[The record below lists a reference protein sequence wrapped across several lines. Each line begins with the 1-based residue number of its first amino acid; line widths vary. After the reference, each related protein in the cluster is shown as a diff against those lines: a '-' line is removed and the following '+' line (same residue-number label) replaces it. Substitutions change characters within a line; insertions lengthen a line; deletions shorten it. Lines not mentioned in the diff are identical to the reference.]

1 MTNSIMMEGLWWI
14 KKIIIST
21 GKHHPHHIIFACLL
35 LISIISNAIMISH
48 IGIPTFIDSF
58 THSEDY
64 LFLSSD
70 QFTTISMKHSE
81 YAIIVQKESLNL
93 TSLNEPQNW
102 CYETTT
108 GCYLIQSQTP
118 YQNNSNDAEK
128 YIGRVIT
135 TIPSTPFSV
144 FSFEWWQHTIRLL
157 DNVRSLK
164 Q

>member
-1 MTNSIMMEGLWWI
+1 MMEGLWRI
-14 KKIIIST
+14 KKTIIST

-35 LISIISNAIMISH
+35 LISIISNSIMISH

-70 QFTTISMKHSE
+70 QFTTNSMKHSE
-81 YAIIVQKESLNL
+81 YALIVQKESLNL
-93 TSLNEPQNW
+93 TSLNEHQNW

-108 GCYLIQSQTP
+108 GCYLIQSQTTHQTDP
-118 YQNNSNDAEK
+118 IESKEC
-128 YIGRVIT
+128 IGRVVT
-135 TIPSTPFSV
+135 RIPSTPFSV